1 MEKIFSLYR
10 DDSLISRLNR
20 EGRLKNPPSDFLQL
34 LSISR
39 DIHQLTQGAFDPSI
53 QPLWNLYADHFRRN
67 PKTETP
73 PSERSIK
80 DTLKLVDFN
89 KVNFDTKEIRFAQKG
104 MGLSLNGIAQG
115 YITDKVVELLKQ
127 QGVTQ
132 ALIDMGEIYGFDN
145 ANQREWNVSIRNPDQ
160 EDQILTTIAM
170 KNQAFAT
177 SGGYGTV
184 MDEAGKFTH
193 LFDPRTGGSQPRY
206 KSMSVM
212 AESAAVADAF
222 STAFSIMD
230 EAAIRTAA
238 QVKKAQVWLVMP
250 NNELKKIGS

>member
-1 MEKIFSLYR
+1 M
-10 DDSLISRLNR
+10 
-20 EGRLKNPPSDFLQL
+20 
-34 LSISR
+34 
-39 DIHQLTQGAFDPSI
+39 
-53 QPLWNLYADHFRRN
+53 
-67 PKTETP
+67 
-73 PSERSIK
+73 
-80 DTLKLVDFN
+80 DFN
-89 KVNFDTKEIRFAQKG
+89 KVDFDTKEIRFAQKG

-230 EAAIRTAA
+230 EASIRTAA

-250 NNELKKIGS
+250 NNELKKIGG

>member
-1 MEKIFSLYR
+1 M
-10 DDSLISRLNR
+10 
-20 EGRLKNPPSDFLQL
+20 QL

-89 KVNFDTKEIRFAQKG
+89 KVDFDTKEIRFAQKG

-145 ANQREWNVSIRNPDQ
+145 ANRREWNVSIRNPDQ

-184 MDEAGKFTH
+184 MDEAAKFTH

>member
-1 MEKIFSLYR
+1 
-10 DDSLISRLNR
+10 
-20 EGRLKNPPSDFLQL
+20 
-34 LSISR
+34 
-39 DIHQLTQGAFDPSI
+39 
-53 QPLWNLYADHFRRN
+53 
-67 PKTETP
+67 
-73 PSERSIK
+73 
-80 DTLKLVDFN
+80 
-89 KVNFDTKEIRFAQKG
+89 
-104 MGLSLNGIAQG
+104 
-115 YITDKVVELLKQ
+115 
-127 QGVTQ
+127 
-132 ALIDMGEIYGFDN
+132 MGEIYGFDN

-212 AESAAVADAF
+212 AERAAVADAF

-230 EAAIRTAA
+230 EAAIRVAA

-250 NNELKKIGS
+250 NNELKKI